1 MKKVKELRGEFSAVL
16 KKAYIQKESV
26 DSVKDKKF
34 TDPTGYEFLESW
46 TWSWFEKQLKAQEKE
61 VLERVEKL
69 MLENILYIGDEIPS
83 AIMEDKRSKFILLGF
98 PGKFLSSLKGKR
110 RAIK

>member
-1 MKKVKELRGEFSAVL
+1 
-16 KKAYIQKESV
+16 
-26 DSVKDKKF
+26 
-34 TDPTGYEFLESW
+34 
-46 TWSWFEKQLKAQEKE
+46 
-61 VLERVEKL
+61 LERVEKL

>member
-26 DSVKDKKF
+26 DNVKDKKF

-61 VLERVEKL
+61 VLERVEK
-69 MLENILYIGDEIPS
+69 EVRKSFSDIWDS
-83 AIMEDKRSKFILLGF
+83 SLLGSEAF
-98 PGKFLSSLKGKR
+98 IFLQDVLSSLKK
-110 RAIK
+110 